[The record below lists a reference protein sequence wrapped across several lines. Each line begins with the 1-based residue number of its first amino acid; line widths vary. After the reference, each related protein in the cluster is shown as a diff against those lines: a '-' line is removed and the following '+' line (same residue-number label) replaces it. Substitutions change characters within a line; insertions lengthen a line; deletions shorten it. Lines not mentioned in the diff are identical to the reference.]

1 MIREIS
7 GCGSFNDL
15 DAAVVALDAVDR
27 CFRECGLWPG
37 NIYLAGA
44 EALRLALDVMGDA
57 PLRRGP
63 EPVLRELA
71 ALELVYLFPI
81 AGKFRSGAY
90 DGQIQYRLNGWGR
103 ALAARLTAAPA
114 GAAQAGA
121 YRQELSAHLAREFE
135 RYGSFLS
142 QLDVARQDY
151 GGNRLDE
158 ALALPIPVLV

>member
-1 MIREIS
+1 MIREICE
-7 GCGSFNDL
+7 CGSFDDV
-15 DAAVVALDAVDR
+15 DAAVVALDAVDC
-27 CFRECGLWPG
+27 CFRDSGLWPG

-44 EALRLALDVMGDA
+44 EALRLALDFMGDT
-57 PLRRGP
+57 PLFRGP

-90 DGQIQYRLNGWGR
+90 DGQMQYRLNGWGR
-103 ALAARLTAAPA
+103 ALAARLTAAGA
-114 GAAQAGA
+114 GAAHAGA
-121 YRQELSAHLAREFE
+121 YRQELGAHLAREFQ

-151 GGNRLDE
+151 GGNRLDD
-158 ALALPIPVLV
+158 ALTLPIPVLA

>member
-1 MIREIS
+1 L
-7 GCGSFNDL
+7 F
-15 DAAVVALDAVDR
+15 
-27 CFRECGLWPG
+27 
-37 NIYLAGA
+37 
-44 EALRLALDVMGDA
+44 
-57 PLRRGP
+57 RGP

-114 GAAQAGA
+114 GAAQAGT

-135 RYGSFLS
+135 RYRSFLS
-142 QLDVARQDY
+142 QLDAARQDY